1 MYMYT
6 HGYIS
11 NSALDTDM
19 QTLSNKLRAR
29 AHVCM
34 YVCILHLLRTN
45 MSCKWDGKTSF
56 ARIVGAKCA
65 CQTAHT
71 N

>member
-29 AHVCM
+29 AHAKPH
-34 YVCILHLLRTN
+34 ILTN
-45 MSCKWDGKTSF
+45 FVTHSYFPNKS
-56 ARIVGAKCA
+56 I
-65 CQTAHT
+65 TAVHFV
-71 N
+71 NIPP